1 MARQAEQ
8 LAQLAHLPHRGWHTL
23 RRAWATARKHLPLA
37 DAMAAGGWSDP
48 TSLQTA
54 YQQPDVDTLQ
64 KVVDQEADVR
74 ALPA

>member
-1 MARQAEQ
+1 
-8 LAQLAHLPHRGWHTL
+8 
-23 RRAWATARKHLPLA
+23 
-37 DAMAAGGWSDP
+37 MAAGGWSDP

-54 YQQPDVDTLQ
+54 YQQPDVNTLQ